1 MKILLFTHKSDID
14 GMGSAVLSKLA
25 FKEVDYVLCET
36 FNIQNEVEKYYNNQ
50 KIYNY
55 DNVYITDLWLEEP
68 MLSTLA
74 KDKKLKNKL
83 YIFDHHKTSLEKNKN
98 NYPFVTLKVSD
109 EKGLCCGTSLF
120 YEYLIQN
127 NLLDSSNLAIKEFS
141 ELTRK
146 HDTWEWKTKYND
158 EKPRKL
164 ALLFDSVGCDNYID
178 LMYKKLSNDTNFI
191 FNEFE
196 TMLINNKISQVQ
208 EKVNTY
214 SKKLFYKE
222 ILGLKAGIAFIDY
235 EYRNE
240 LAEYLKEQDFDID
253 FVMMIALDYGTVS
266 YRSIKENINVREIGE
281 AFGGKG
287 HDKAASNPIT
297 NNQKQ
302 TIINLLTNLN
312 N

>member
-74 KDKKLKNKL
+74 KDKKLENKL

-98 NYPFVTLKVSD
+98 NYPFVTLKISD

-158 EKPRKL
+158 DKPRKL
-164 ALLFDSVGCDNYID
+164 ALLFESVGCYNYID
-178 LMYKKLSNDTNFI
+178 LMYKKLSNNTSFI

-208 EKVNTY
+208 EKINTY
-214 SKKLFYKE
+214 SNKLFYKE